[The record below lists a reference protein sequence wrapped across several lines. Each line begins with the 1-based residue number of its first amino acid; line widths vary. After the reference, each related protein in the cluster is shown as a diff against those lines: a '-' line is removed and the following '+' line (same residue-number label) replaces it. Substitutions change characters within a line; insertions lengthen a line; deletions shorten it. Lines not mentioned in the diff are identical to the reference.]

1 MDRETQALYDKNI
14 EYMNQFEY
22 LDPETKY
29 LYKRHG
35 NVVHRYSVY
44 LTKWILELDGREL
57 NFDTLKSKSQL
68 SNAEKEGFF
77 IEIIKLYKRNK
88 PKSLLV

>member
-14 EYMNQFEY
+14 EFMNQFEY

-35 NVVHRYSVY
+35 NV
-44 LTKWILELDGREL
+44 
-57 NFDTLKSKSQL
+57 
-68 SNAEKEGFF
+68 
-77 IEIIKLYKRNK
+77 
-88 PKSLLV
+88 